1 MQFVLGVVTNAS
13 VVKMLEQHLED
24 MYATSPAESVHALDL
39 SELKQDDIRF
49 WTLWESDRL
58 CGCGAIKRLSSNHGE
73 LKSMRVANYYRQR
86 GMGAKILHNLQ
97 ADAAQIGITRLSLE
111 TGSMGFFLPAR
122 RLYQKFGFVECA
134 PFGQYRP
141 DPNSVF
147 MTKQLS

>member
-1 MQFVLGVVTNAS
+1 MQFVLGVVSHAS

-24 MYATSPAESVHALDL
+24 MYATSPPESVHALDL

-49 WTLWESDRL
+49 WTLWEADKL
-58 CGCGAIKRLSSNHGE
+58 CGCGAIKRLSPEHGE

-86 GMGAKILHNLQ
+86 GIGERILHHLQ
-97 ADAAQIGITRLSLE
+97 ADAAQNGMTRLSLE

-134 PFGQYRP
+134 PFGRYQE

-147 MTKQLS
+147 MTKRL

>member
-1 MQFVLGVVTNAS
+1 MQFVLGVVSHAS

-24 MYATSPAESVHALDL
+24 MYATSPPESVHALDL

-49 WTLWESDRL
+49 WTLWEADRL
-58 CGCGAIKRLSSNHGE
+58 CGCGAIKRLSPEHGE

-86 GMGAKILHNLQ
+86 GIGERILHHLQ
-97 ADAAQIGITRLSLE
+97 ADAAQNGMTRLSLE

-134 PFGQYRP
+134 PFGRYQD

-147 MTKQLS
+147 MTKRL

>member
-1 MQFVLGVVTNAS
+1 MQFVLGVVSHAS

-24 MYATSPAESVHALDL
+24 MYATSPPESVHALDL
-39 SELKQDDIRF
+39 NELKQDDIRF
-49 WTLWESDRL
+49 WTLWEADRL
-58 CGCGAIKRLSSNHGE
+58 CGCGAIKRLSPEHGE

-86 GMGAKILHNLQ
+86 GIGERILHHLQ
-97 ADAAQIGITRLSLE
+97 ADAAQNGMTRLSLE

-134 PFGQYRP
+134 PFGRYQD

-147 MTKQLS
+147 MTKRL

>member
-86 GMGAKILHNLQ
+86 GMGAKILHHLQ

-111 TGSMGFFLPAR
+111 TGSMRFFLPAR

>member
-1 MQFVLGVVTNAS
+1 MQFVLGVVSHAS

-24 MYATSPAESVHALDL
+24 MYATSPPESVHALDL
-39 SELKQDDIRF
+39 SELKQEDIRF
-49 WTLWESDRL
+49 WTLWEADRL
-58 CGCGAIKRLSSNHGE
+58 CGCGAIKRLSPEHGE

-86 GMGAKILHNLQ
+86 GIGERILHHLQ
-97 ADAAQIGITRLSLE
+97 ADAAQNGMTRLSLE

-134 PFGQYRP
+134 PFGRYQD

-147 MTKQLS
+147 MTKRL

>member
-1 MQFVLGVVTNAS
+1 MQFVLGVVSHAS

-24 MYATSPAESVHALDL
+24 IYATSPPESVHALDL

-49 WTLWESDRL
+49 WTLWEADKL
-58 CGCGAIKRLSSNHGE
+58 CGCGAIKRLSPEHGE

-86 GMGAKILHNLQ
+86 GIGERILHHLQ
-97 ADAAQIGITRLSLE
+97 ADAAQNGMTRLSLE

-134 PFGQYRP
+134 PFGRYQE

-147 MTKQLS
+147 MTKRL